1 MNKKKFL
8 SMAIAGALMVSAATA
23 AYANPVT
30 DTDDPAYVELTA
42 VADNAKA
49 KGEAISPAELEK
61 LAVPKADVKLVDK
74 KADAATVALYRY
86 LSAVPKAGKV
96 IYGHEND
103 AHHKMF
109 RPAGGSESDTKD
121 VTGSL
126 SGIVGFDALSFV
138 GDEQRLDDCEWNT
151 GKTYVDK
158 MVEITRKA
166 AGEGAIITMSMH
178 MPNFDLVE
186 RRAAVTGSTPEN
198 RDHYMNYTTHISE
211 GNVVHRILPGGD
223 LNASYNGYLDR
234 VAEYG
239 NRMAEDGIP
248 VLFRP
253 LHEHNGY
260 WFWWGKEHS
269 SEKDFQ
275 QLWEYTVKYLRDTK
289 GVHNF
294 LYVYSP
300 NGHFKT
306 EADYLDRYPGDKW
319 VDIMGVDTYD
329 DDQTGQWYTD
339 LCGDLDVMQQVSEKH
354 GKLMTITEVGVRR
367 GGSLAVTGNVDKQW
381 FSKVAKIAVDH
392 KVPYFMT
399 WSNFE
404 KLTNNFFAPYMVSK
418 NRGHEMINEF
428 VDFYNEPETLFADGV
443 NWQSLKK

>member
-1 MNKKKFL
+1 
-8 SMAIAGALMVSAATA
+8 MAIAGALMVSAATA

-30 DTDDPAYVELTA
+30 DADDPAYVELTA

-49 KGEAISPAELEK
+49 KGEAVSPAELEK

-74 KADAATVALYRY
+74 
-86 LSAVPKAGKV
+86 
-96 IYGHEND
+96 
-103 AHHKMF
+103 
-109 RPAGGSESDTKD
+109 
-121 VTGSL
+121 
-126 SGIVGFDALSFV
+126 
-138 GDEQRLDDCEWNT
+138 
-151 GKTYVDK
+151 

-166 AGEGAIITMSMH
+166 AGEGAILTMSMH
-178 MPNFDLVE
+178 MPNFDFVE
-186 RRAAVTGSTPEN
+186 KRAAVTGSTPEN

-234 VAEYG
+234 IAEYG
-239 NRMAEDGIP
+239 NRMAEAGVPI
-248 VLFRP
+248 LFRP

-319 VDIMGVDTYD
+319 VDIMGVDSYD

-339 LCGDLDVMQQVSEKH
+339 LCGDLDVMQKVSEKH